1 MCIEDSDAMFDVP
14 EDDADC
20 FEDVVTVM
28 SDVSD
33 VSDACTDVL
42 AVSDTCVALASVD
55 CAVC

>member
-1 MCIEDSDAMFDVP
+1 MCLEDSDAMFDVP

-33 VSDACTDVL
+33 ACTDVL